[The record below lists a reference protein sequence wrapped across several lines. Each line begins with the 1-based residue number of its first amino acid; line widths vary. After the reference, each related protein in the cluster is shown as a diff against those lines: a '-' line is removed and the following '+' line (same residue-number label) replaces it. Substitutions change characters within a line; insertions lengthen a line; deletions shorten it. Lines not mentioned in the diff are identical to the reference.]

1 MSSYFRTS
9 SDLKEWGAMPI
20 NILKLHLLLDYV
32 YEKYTL
38 INKNLTYWF
47 SHQFSVFVSLYFLGE
62 KANENCQ
69 FSLLMKIVN
78 LFGKKIIMVKSWDWL
93 HQILYGVICIADLD
107 KSALDYLTR
116 LVNV

>member
-1 MSSYFRTS
+1 
-9 SDLKEWGAMPI
+9 MPI

-62 KANENCQ
+62 IANEKLSIFFSNENCE
-69 FSLLMKIVN
+69 FIW
-78 LFGKKIIMVKSWDWL
+78 GKKS
-93 HQILYGVICIADLD
+93 
-107 KSALDYLTR
+107 
-116 LVNV
+116 